1 MTSIQKVLISFEE
14 YTRLKDIEK
23 EFEELSKEY
32 QSLKDRLGNS
42 KTDQETQETHE
53 IQKGSGEVE
62 ELLTRKNIKEIVDLV
77 KQEIVVAPRPVISNW
92 RNFDRAEPTITSIA
106 QPKSAELNRYDVVIE
121 KSDLNDKFD
130 EKKLLKR
137 VPKEKRSLA
146 IELLKDIE
154 SRPSELT
161 FDSNGIV
168 FIDEISVPGTNI
180 FKLFP
185 LLFQKQVR
193 KKFTGFDEVSNKITE
208 MGLGHLIQH
217 SSKNRLAKS
226 LDKALA
232 STHKQEDDQWWY
244 LD

>member
-32 QSLKDRLGNS
+32 QSLKDRLGSS
-42 KTDQETQETHE
+42 KTDQETHE
-53 IQKGSGEVE
+53 IQKGSGEVSE
-62 ELLTRKNIKEIVDLV
+62 ELLTRKNLKEIVDLV
-77 KQEIVVAPRPVISNW
+77 KQEIVLAPRPVISNW
-92 RNFDRAEPTITSIA
+92 RNFDRAEPTITAIG
-106 QPKSAELNRYDVVIE
+106 QPKSAELTRYDVVIE
-121 KSDLNDKFD
+121 KSDLNDTFD

-137 VPKEKRSLA
+137 VPKEKRSQA

-168 FIDEISVPGTNI
+168 FIDETSVPGTNI

-193 KKFTGFDEVSNKITE
+193 KKFTGFDELSSKIIE

-232 STHKQEDDQWWY
+232 STQKQTDDQWWY